1 MDLTLQFD
9 ERLLKEAQQAADNL
23 GKSLPQLVLEFLES
37 LARKDEARRDLEEFD
52 RLSNPPRGDS
62 AGWRFD
68 RNELHERS

>member
-1 MDLTLQFD
+1 MDLTLHFD
-9 ERLLKEAQQAADNL
+9 ERLLKDAQQAADNL
-23 GKSLPQLVLEFLES
+23 GKSLPQLVLEFLEG